1 MRKALAVGRKEFR
14 QIRGDRRTLMI
25 LLFIPVFFLLLY
37 GYALNFDIKHVKLAV
52 EDRDLSPESR
62 RLVSAFVN
70 SGYFDQ
76 VASVTTEQEIV
87 DLMDRD
93 RIRVALVIPRG
104 LGRDVRRGVPVSVE
118 VLINGENANTATT
131 VLAYAST
138 VINTESSRYQEAS
151 AGALAPF
158 VQLEPRVWYNPDLRS
173 SLFLVPG
180 LLAYIGMI
188 TAVVSTA
195 LAVVRE
201 KERGT
206 MEQVRMAPI
215 GTLSFIVGKSLPYF
229 VVSMTAAV
237 GVVLASIVLFDLPV
251 RGSWW
256 LLLLAMGLY
265 LFGALAMGL
274 FISTVAESQQVAFQ
288 IALLSSF
295 LPTMLLSGFIFPIA
309 SMPTFLQIITHI
321 VPARYFLVALRAV
334 LLKGS
339 GFWAVADSL
348 GALVLFAV
356 IVTEPGR
363 DPVATGVGLT
373 CDACG
378 TSCGRNCWS
387 CVRILGC
394 SA

>member
-1 MRKALAVGRKEFR
+1 MRKALAVGIKEFR
-14 QIRGDRRTLMI
+14 QIRRDRRTLMI

-37 GYALNFDIKHVKLAV
+37 GYALNFDIRHVKLAV

-70 SGYFDQ
+70 SGYFDRTAT
-76 VASVTTEQEIV
+76 VMTEQEIV

-93 RIRVALVIPRG
+93 RIRAALVIPRG
-104 LGRDVRRGVPVSVE
+104 LGRDVRRGVPTSVE
-118 VLINGENANTATT
+118 VIINGENANTATT
-131 VLAYAST
+131 VMGYAST
-138 VINTESSRYQEAS
+138 VITTESARYQVA
-151 AGALAPF
+151 APGAPAPF

-215 GTLSFIVGKSLPYF
+215 GTLPFIVGKSLPYF
-229 VVSMTAAV
+229 VVSMTAAI
-237 GVVLASIVLFDLPV
+237 GVVLASMALFDLPV
-251 RGSWW
+251 RGQWW
-256 LLLLAMGLY
+256 LLLLSMALY

-309 SMPTFLQIITHI
+309 SMPAFLQIVTNV

-356 IVTEPGR
+356 IVTSLAAIRLRREW
-363 DPVATGVGLT
+363 A
-373 CDACG
+373 
-378 TSCGRNCWS
+378 
-387 CVRILGC
+387 
-394 SA
+394 

>member
-1 MRKALAVGRKEFR
+1 MKKALAVGIKEFR
-14 QIRGDRRTLMI
+14 QIRRDRRTLMI

-76 VASVTTEQEIV
+76 VASVTTEREIV
-87 DLMDRD
+87 DMMDRD
-93 RIRVALVIPRG
+93 RIRAALIIPRG
-104 LGRDVRRGVPVSVE
+104 LGRDVRIGVPTSVE
-118 VLINGENANTATT
+118 VIINGENANTATT
-131 VLAYAST
+131 VLGYAST
-138 VINTESSRYQEAS
+138 VITTESARYQMA
-151 AGALAPF
+151 APGAPAPF

-215 GTLSFIVGKSLPYF
+215 GTLPFIVGKSLPYF
-229 VVSMTAAV
+229 AVSMTAAV
-237 GVVLASIVLFDLPV
+237 GVVLASMALFDLPV
-251 RGSWW
+251 RGPWW

-274 FISTVAESQQVAFQ
+274 FISTIAQTQQVAFQ
-288 IALLSSF
+288 IALLASF

-309 SMPTFLQIITHI
+309 SMPTALQVVTHI

-348 GALVLFAV
+348 AALVLFAV
-356 IVTEPGR
+356 IVTSLAAIRLRREW
-363 DPVATGVGLT
+363 A
-373 CDACG
+373 
-378 TSCGRNCWS
+378 
-387 CVRILGC
+387 
-394 SA
+394 

>member
-1 MRKALAVGRKEFR
+1 MRKALAVGIKEFR
-14 QIRGDRRTLMI
+14 QIRRDRRTLMI

-76 VASVTTEQEIV
+76 VASVTTEQQIV

-93 RIRVALVIPRG
+93 RIRAALVIPRG
-104 LGRDVRRGVPVSVE
+104 LGRDVRRGVPTSVE
-118 VLINGENANTATT
+118 VILNGENANTATT
-131 VLAYAST
+131 VMAYAST
-138 VINTESSRYQEAS
+138 VITTESSSYQRV
-151 AGALAPF
+151 APGSPAAF
-158 VQLEPRVWYNPDLRS
+158 VRLEPRVWYNPDLRS

-215 GTLSFIVGKSLPYF
+215 GTLPFIVGKSLPYF
-229 VVSMTAAV
+229 AVSMTAAV

-274 FISTVAESQQVAFQ
+274 FISTIAETQQVAFQ
-288 IALLSSF
+288 VALLSSF

-309 SMPTFLQIITHI
+309 SMPAALQVVTHI

-356 IVTEPGR
+356 IVTSLAAIRLRREW
-363 DPVATGVGLT
+363 A
-373 CDACG
+373 
-378 TSCGRNCWS
+378 
-387 CVRILGC
+387 
-394 SA
+394 

>member
-14 QIRGDRRTLMI
+14 QIRRDRRTLMI

-215 GTLSFIVGKSLPYF
+215 GTLPFIVGKSLPYF

-321 VPARYFLVALRAV
+321 VPARYFLVALRAI

-356 IVTEPGR
+356 IVTSLAAIRLRREW
-363 DPVATGVGLT
+363 A
-373 CDACG
+373 
-378 TSCGRNCWS
+378 
-387 CVRILGC
+387 
-394 SA
+394 

>member
-1 MRKALAVGRKEFR
+1 MNKALAVGIKEFR
-14 QIRGDRRTLMI
+14 QIRRDRRTLMI

-76 VASVTTEQEIV
+76 VASVTTEREIV
-87 DLMDRD
+87 DMMDRD
-93 RIRVALVIPRG
+93 RIRAALIIPRG
-104 LGRDVRRGVPVSVE
+104 LGRDVRIGVPTSVE
-118 VLINGENANTATT
+118 VIINGENANTATT
-131 VLAYAST
+131 VLGYAST
-138 VINTESSRYQEAS
+138 VITTESARYQMA
-151 AGALAPF
+151 APGTPAPF

-215 GTLSFIVGKSLPYF
+215 GTLPFIVGKSLPYF
-229 VVSMTAAV
+229 AVSMTAAV
-237 GVVLASIVLFDLPV
+237 GVVLASMALFDLPV
-251 RGSWW
+251 RGPWW

-274 FISTVAESQQVAFQ
+274 FISTIAQTQQVAFQ
-288 IALLSSF
+288 IALLASF

-309 SMPTFLQIITHI
+309 SMPTALQVVTHI

-348 GALVLFAV
+348 AALVLFAG
-356 IVTEPGR
+356 IVTSLAAIRLRREW
-363 DPVATGVGLT
+363 A
-373 CDACG
+373 
-378 TSCGRNCWS
+378 
-387 CVRILGC
+387 
-394 SA
+394 